1 MGQLAI
7 YVTSLFLLQQ
17 VGKAV
22 HNISVTARLT
32 CHTFVKLASKET
44 MSPDEFRQFIAQ
56 NTIGNMSFMFMLD
69 VLVLPVLCAPW
80 RGLQAGNAPS
90 CLSLDNADDV
100 FVVNPDSADLFD
112 VLK

>member
-1 MGQLAI
+1 
-7 YVTSLFLLQQ
+7 
-17 VGKAV
+17 
-22 HNISVTARLT
+22 
-32 CHTFVKLASKET
+32 

-56 NTIGNMSFMFMLD
+56 NTKGNMSFMFVLD
-69 VLVLPVLCAPW
+69 VLVLPVPCTPW
-80 RGLQAGNAPS
+80 PGLQAGNVHS